1 MPYIRPEN
9 SFASATTSAINAV
22 GGDMLASVCGVSYSR
37 LRQCAN
43 PMRSDVI
50 SLQAAFDADIA
61 AAKAGAGCP
70 HFEVYAARLH
80 DAGAITGFADE
91 RAGLRALIKSIA
103 ALLRECADRMT
114 AAIEPKPS
122 LCGVVV

>member
-9 SFASATTSAINAV
+9 SFAGATTTAINAV
-22 GGDMLASVCGVSYSR
+22 GGEILSDACGVSFSR

-50 SLQAAFDADIA
+50 SLQAALDADIA
-61 AAKAGAGCP
+61 AARAGAGCP

-103 ALLRECADRMT
+103 TLLRECADRMT
-114 AAIEPKPS
+114 AAIEPKPR
-122 LCGVVV
+122 LCGVAA